1 MHQGL
6 FVAFEGIDGTGKTT
20 QRDMTADRFEKGSL
34 RVTRTFEPGGTHL
47 AMQLRDIV
55 KYHKDETISTVAEAL
70 LFYTAR
76 ELHLTNVIRPHL
88 ADNKI
93 VFCDRFADS
102 TEAYQM
108 AGGKLDPAF
117 VQSLRKT
124 VVGDTEPD
132 LTFVFVMDIEKAF
145 ARAEERGEKCRM
157 EAKGPD
163 YYIAAQQ
170 HFVKLAHQP
179 NSPTT
184 YVIISADQPIDVISD
199 QVCKEVAAAWD
210 RKHGPLVKPLSDE
223 AI

>member
-1 MHQGL
+1 MHKGL

-20 QRDMTADRFEKGSL
+20 QRNMTADRYEKGTIE
-34 RVTRTFEPGGTHL
+34 VTRTLEPGGTQL
-47 AMQLRDIV
+47 AMQLRDII
-55 KYHKDETISTVAEAL
+55 KYYKDETISTVAEAM

-88 ADNKI
+88 AENKI
-93 VFCDRFADS
+93 VLCDRFADS

-108 AGGKLDPAF
+108 AGGKLDQAF
-117 VQSLRKT
+117 LQVLRKT

-132 LTFVFVMDIEKAF
+132 LTFVFVMDIDKAF
-145 ARAEERGEKCRM
+145 ARAGERGESCRM
-157 EAKGPD
+157 EGKGRD

-184 YVIISADQPIDVISD
+184 YVIIDADQSIDVINEKI
-199 QVCKEVAAAWD
+199 CEEVARAWD
-210 RKHGPLVKPLSDE
+210 RKHGPLIKPLVLN
-223 AI
+223 